1 MEASLI
7 GYLGKSSTVTDTRY
21 LFPAAY
27 PVLFVTFRYMLQEF
41 YIKTQQCLICNKANL
56 FIKFEIINNNN
67 KKIKLALID

>member
-27 PVLFVTFRYMLQEF
+27 PVLFATFRYMLQEF
-41 YIKTQQCLICNKANL
+41 YIKTQQCLIYSKANF
-56 FIKFEIINNNN
+56 FIKFEKIT

>member
-27 PVLFVTFRYMLQEF
+27 PVLFVTFRYNIYNI
-41 YIKTQQCLICNKANL
+41 YIVLT
-56 FIKFEIINNNN
+56 
-67 KKIKLALID
+67 

>member
-27 PVLFVTFRYMLQEF
+27 PVLFVTFRYMLQKF
-41 YIKTQQCLICNKANL
+41 YIEIQQCLIYNKANL
-56 FIKFEIINNNN
+56 FIKFEIIT

>member
-7 GYLGKSSTVTDTRY
+7 GYLGKSSTVIDTRY

-41 YIKTQQCLICNKANL
+41 YIKTQQCLIYNKANL
-56 FIKFEIINNNN
+56 FIKSEKIT

>member
-41 YIKTQQCLICNKANL
+41 YIKTQQCLIYSKANF
-56 FIKFEIINNNN
+56 FIKFEKIT